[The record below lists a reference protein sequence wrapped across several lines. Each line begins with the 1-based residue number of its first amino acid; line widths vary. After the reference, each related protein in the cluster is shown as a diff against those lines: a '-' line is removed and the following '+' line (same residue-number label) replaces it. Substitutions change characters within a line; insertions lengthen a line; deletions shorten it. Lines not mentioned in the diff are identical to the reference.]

1 MLLQY
6 PSNKLS
12 ELWEQGNDALPDC
25 EFLKDKTMRKKIQ
38 NITAH
43 NDENLHELAAC
54 SCCSMSRRDF
64 IQLTAVLSAAA
75 LLPNKIVHAASA
87 DSNGNT
93 PALHPLRIG
102 YLPITDASPFLV
114 AHAKKFYVEEGLDVE
129 KPKLFRAWPQL
140 VEAFLAGQIDVIH
153 LLAPTAL
160 MVRYGSKFPAK
171 IVAWNHVNGSAL
183 TVSLNINS
191 VRDLAGKTVAVPFWF
206 SIHNVILQHLLRKEG
221 LVAVSKFSDK
231 TNEVKLVIMPPPDM
245 VSALSNGSIAGYIVA
260 EPFNAAAESLKV
272 GKILRFTGDV
282 WQAHA
287 CCVVFMRE
295 ADLELRPEWSQ
306 AVVNSIVKAQLWI
319 RENRQEAAQ
328 ILSKESGNNYTPH
341 TQAVLERALSYYDT
355 DTYGKQGAVQHADWK
370 QQRIDFQPY
379 PYPSYTE
386 ELVRLL
392 KLTHVEGDVKFLSAL
407 NPSFVAK
414 DLVDDRFVR
423 NAIEK
428 VGGAKVFD
436 LPDSLSRQEKLA

>member
-1 MLLQY
+1 
-6 PSNKLS
+6 
-12 ELWEQGNDALPDC
+12 
-25 EFLKDKTMRKKIQ
+25 MRKKHDPI
-38 NITAH
+38 IIKD
-43 NDENLHELAAC
+43 DEDLHQLGAC

-64 IQLTAVLSAAA
+64 IQLSAVLSAAA
-75 LLPNKIVHAASA
+75 LLPNKLAAA
-87 DSNGNT
+87 ATAGGIGNT
-93 PALHPLRIG
+93 QPLHPLRIG

-114 AHAKKFYVEEGLDVE
+114 AHAQNFYAEEGLDVE

-140 VEAFLAGQIDVIH
+140 VEAFLAGQVDVIH
-153 LLAPTAL
+153 LLAPTTL

-183 TVSLNINS
+183 TVAPNINS
-191 VRDLAGKTVAVPFWF
+191 LRDLAGKTVAVPFWF
-206 SIHNVILQHLLRKEG
+206 SIHNVILQHLLRQEG
-221 LVAVSKFSDK
+221 LVAVSKFSNK
-231 TNEVKLVIMPPPDM
+231 ANEVKLVILPPPDM
-245 VSALSNGSIAGYIVA
+245 LSALANGSIAGYTVA
-260 EPFNAAAESLKV
+260 EPFNAAAENSKV

-282 WQAHA
+282 WQSHA

-306 AVVNSIVKAQLWI
+306 AVVNSIVKAQHWI
-319 RENRQEAAQ
+319 RENRQETAQ
-328 ILSKESGNNYTPH
+328 LLSKESGNNYTPH
-341 TQAVLERALSYYDT
+341 PQAVLERALSHYDA
-355 DTYGKQGAVQHADWK
+355 DTYGKQGALQHADWQ

-392 KLTHVEGDVKFLSAL
+392 KLTHVEGDVKFLNSL

-423 NAIEK
+423 KAIEK
-428 VGGAKVFD
+428 VGGAKVFG
-436 LPDSLSRQEKLA
+436 LPDSLSRKEKLA

>member
-1 MLLQY
+1 
-6 PSNKLS
+6 
-12 ELWEQGNDALPDC
+12 
-25 EFLKDKTMRKKIQ
+25 
-38 NITAH
+38 
-43 NDENLHELAAC
+43 
-54 SCCSMSRRDF
+54 MSRRDF
-64 IQLTAVLSAAA
+64 MQLTAVLSAAA
-75 LLPNKIVHAASA
+75 LLPNKIVRAATA
-87 DSNGNT
+87 DGIGNSQ
-93 PALHPLRIG
+93 PLHPLRIG

-114 AHAKKFYVEEGLDVE
+114 AHAKKFYAEEGLDVE
-129 KPKLFRAWPQL
+129 QPRLFRAWPQL

-153 LLAPTAL
+153 LLAPTTL

-183 TVSLNINS
+183 TVAPDINNL
-191 VRDLAGKTVAVPFWF
+191 RDLAGKTVAVPFWF

-221 LVAVSKFSDK
+221 LVAVSKFSAK

-245 VSALSNGSIAGYIVA
+245 LSALANGSIAGYIVA
-260 EPFNAAAESLKV
+260 EPFNAAAENLKV

-282 WQAHA
+282 WQSHA

-306 AVVNSIVKAQLWI
+306 GVVNSIVKAQRWI
-319 RENRQEAAQ
+319 RENRQETAQ

-341 TQAVLERALSYYDT
+341 PQAVLERALSHYDT
-355 DTYGKQGAVQHADWK
+355 DAYSQQGALQHIDW
-370 QQRIDFQPY
+370 QQRRIDFQPF

-392 KLTHVEGDVKFLSAL
+392 KLTHVEGDVKFLNGL
-407 NPSFVAK
+407 NPSAVAK

-423 NAIEK
+423 KAIEK
-428 VGGAKVFD
+428 AGGAKAFD
-436 LPDSLSRQEKLA
+436 LPDSLLRKENLA

>member
-1 MLLQY
+1 
-6 PSNKLS
+6 
-12 ELWEQGNDALPDC
+12 
-25 EFLKDKTMRKKIQ
+25 MRKKYPPVTTQ
-38 NITAH
+38 N
-43 NDENLHELAAC
+43 DQDLHQLGAC

-64 IQLTAVLSAAA
+64 MQLTAVLSAAA
-75 LLPNKIVHAASA
+75 LLPNKIARAATA
-87 DSNGNT
+87 DGIGNSQ
-93 PALHPLRIG
+93 PLHPLRIG

-114 AHAKKFYVEEGLDVE
+114 AHAKKFYAEEGLDVE
-129 KPKLFRAWPQL
+129 QPKLFRAWPQL

-183 TVSLNINS
+183 TVAPDVNNL
-191 VRDLAGKTVAVPFWF
+191 RDLAGKTVAVPFWF

-221 LVAVSKFSDK
+221 LVAVSKFSGK
-231 TNEVKLVIMPPPDM
+231 PNEVKLVIMPPPDM
-245 VSALSNGSIAGYIVA
+245 LSALANGSIAGYIVA
-260 EPFNAAAESLKV
+260 EPFNAAAENLKV

-282 WQAHA
+282 WQSHA

-306 AVVNSIVKAQLWI
+306 GVVNAIVKAQLWI
-319 RENRQEAAQ
+319 RENRQETAQ

-341 TQAVLERALSYYDT
+341 PQAVLERALSHYDT
-355 DTYGKQGAVQHADWK
+355 DTYSKQGALQHADW
-370 QQRIDFQPY
+370 QQRRIDFQPF

-392 KLTHVEGDVKFLSAL
+392 KLTHVEGDVKFLNGL
-407 NPSFVAK
+407 NPSAVAK

-423 NAIEK
+423 KAIEK

-436 LPDSLSRQEKLA
+436 LPDSLLRKENLA

>member
-1 MLLQY
+1 
-6 PSNKLS
+6 
-12 ELWEQGNDALPDC
+12 
-25 EFLKDKTMRKKIQ
+25 MRKKHPLVTSQ
-38 NITAH
+38 N
-43 NDENLHELAAC
+43 DQDLHQLGAC

-64 IQLTAVLSAAA
+64 MQLTAVLSAAA
-75 LLPNKIVHAASA
+75 LLPNKIVRAATA
-87 DSNGNT
+87 DGIGNSQ
-93 PALHPLRIG
+93 PLHPLRIG

-114 AHAKKFYVEEGLDVE
+114 AHAKKFYAEEGLDVE
-129 KPKLFRAWPQL
+129 QPRLFRAWPQL

-183 TVSLNINS
+183 TVAPSINS
-191 VRDLAGKTVAVPFWF
+191 IRDLAGKTVAVPFWF

-221 LVAVSKFSDK
+221 LVAVSKLSGK
-231 TNEVKLVIMPPPDM
+231 ANEVKLVIMPPPDM
-245 VSALSNGSIAGYIVA
+245 LSALANGSIAGYIVA
-260 EPFNAAAESLKV
+260 EPFNAAAENLKV

-282 WQAHA
+282 WQSHA

-306 AVVNSIVKAQLWI
+306 GVVNSIVKAQRWI
-319 RENRQEAAQ
+319 RENRQETAQ

-341 TQAVLERALSYYDT
+341 PQAVLERALSHYDA
-355 DTYGKQGAVQHADWK
+355 DTYSQQGALQHVDW
-370 QQRIDFQPY
+370 QQRRIDFQPF

-392 KLTHVEGDVKFLSAL
+392 KLTHVEGDVKFLNGL
-407 NPSFVAK
+407 NPSAVAK

-423 NAIEK
+423 KAIEK
-428 VGGAKVFD
+428 AGGAKAFD
-436 LPDSLSRQEKLA
+436 LPDSLLRKENLA

>member
-1 MLLQY
+1 
-6 PSNKLS
+6 
-12 ELWEQGNDALPDC
+12 
-25 EFLKDKTMRKKIQ
+25 MRKKSPPVTPQ
-38 NITAH
+38 N
-43 NDENLHELAAC
+43 DQDLHQLGAC

-64 IQLTAVLSAAA
+64 MQLTAVLGAAA
-75 LLPNKIVHAASA
+75 LLPNKITRAATA
-87 DSNGNT
+87 DGAGT
-93 PALHPLRIG
+93 LHPLRIG

-114 AHAKKFYVEEGLDVE
+114 AHAKKFYAEEGLDVE
-129 KPKLFRAWPQL
+129 QPKLFRAWPQL

-153 LLAPTAL
+153 LLAPTTL

-183 TVSLNINS
+183 TVAPDVNNL
-191 VRDLAGKTVAVPFWF
+191 RDLAGKTVAVPFWF

-221 LVAVSKFSDK
+221 LVAVSKFSGK
-231 TNEVKLVIMPPPDM
+231 ANEVKLVIMPPPDM
-245 VSALSNGSIAGYIVA
+245 LSALANGSIAGYIVA
-260 EPFNAAAESLKV
+260 EPFNAAAENLKV

-282 WQAHA
+282 WQSHA

-306 AVVNSIVKAQLWI
+306 GVVNSIVKAQRWI
-319 RENRQEAAQ
+319 RENRQETAQ

-341 TQAVLERALSYYDT
+341 PQAVLERALSHYDA
-355 DTYGKQGAVQHADWK
+355 DTYSQQGALQHVDW
-370 QQRIDFQPY
+370 QQRRIDFQPF

-392 KLTHVEGDVKFLSAL
+392 KLTHVEGDVKFLNGL
-407 NPSFVAK
+407 NPSAVAK

-423 NAIEK
+423 KAIEK
-428 VGGAKVFD
+428 AGGAKAFD
-436 LPDSLSRQEKLA
+436 LPDSLLRKENLA